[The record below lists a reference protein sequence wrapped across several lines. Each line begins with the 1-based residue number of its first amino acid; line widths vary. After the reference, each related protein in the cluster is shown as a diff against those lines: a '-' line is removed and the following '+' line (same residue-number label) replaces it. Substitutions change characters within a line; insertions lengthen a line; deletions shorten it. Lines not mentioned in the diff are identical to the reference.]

1 MLLQRGKACFT
12 SETAV
17 KYAFFVVLSVFW
29 KMSIAEKA
37 VYSPAAALC
46 PFCRVRAH
54 RGRKTRS
61 EMSFLGSGNLEQF
74 FLGGF
79 ELRKS
84 ATIHAGQRI
93 LLLLF
98 CCFVKLY

>member
-1 MLLQRGKACFT
+1 
-12 SETAV
+12 
-17 KYAFFVVLSVFW
+17 
-29 KMSIAEKA
+29 
-37 VYSPAAALC
+37 
-46 PFCRVRAH
+46 
-54 RGRKTRS
+54 
-61 EMSFLGSGNLEQF
+61 MSFLGSGNLEQF